1 MKRALAVPV
10 ALALALAMPGAAG
23 AQSISLDVRDAAM
36 GDVVA
41 LLAAQTGRNIVCE
54 GAPTGRVTLHLS
66 NVPFEDALD
75 VVARAGGLQI
85 RKQGNILVL
94 APAADSQGGTTQA
107 YALRYLRPDD
117 AVADLK
123 VMRPDGTYL
132 ADKEQNQILVVG
144 GDAVQDAARAALET
158 LDRPSPQVLFE
169 VKVADV
175 QPTEDSNFGLE
186 FGGFD
191 LQGQPT
197 PGSATYAFAGAAIPW
212 YVRLN
217 ALVSQGHASVLATP
231 RLMTV
236 NGREADLLIGQSYPI
251 VYDASVF
258 GGQNVQFVDIGVKL
272 RVTPTIGA
280 DGSVTAELHP
290 EYSELLGQ
298 TPTGYPIVANRKL
311 DATLRVKSDQTIVLG
326 GLMQDASNDV
336 IEKIPGLS
344 DLPIIGKFF
353 QNRLAHRE
361 RDEIVFLITPH
372 VIYPGQPV
380 PSK

>member
-1 MKRALAVPV
+1 MRVLTLAIALSLTSIA
-10 ALALALAMPGAAG
+10 PGIAA
-23 AQSISLDVRDAAM
+23 AQTISIDVRDAAM
-36 GDVVA
+36 GDVVS

-54 GAPTGRVTLHLS
+54 GGGTQRITLRLS
-66 NVPFEDALD
+66 NVPFDDALE
-75 VVARAGGLQI
+75 VVARSAGLEVQKRGS
-85 RKQGNILVL
+85 ILVL
-94 APAADSQGGTTQA
+94 APSGDAAGAASEA
-107 YALRYLRPDD
+107 YPLRYLRPDD

-132 ADKEQNQILVVG
+132 ADKEQNQIVAVG
-144 GDAVQDAARAALET
+144 GSAIQDAVRAALAT

-175 QPTEDSNFGLE
+175 QPTEDTNFGLE

-191 LQGQPT
+191 LQGQAT
-197 PGSATYAFAGAAIPW
+197 PGSATYAFTGATIPW

-217 ALVSQGHASVLATP
+217 ALVSEGRASVLATP

-280 DGSVTAELHP
+280 DGTVTADLHP

-298 TPTGYPIVANRKL
+298 TSTGYPIVANRKL

-326 GLMQDASNDV
+326 GLMQDTDNDL
-336 IEKIPGLS
+336 IEKIPGLG
-344 DLPIIGKFF
+344 DLPVIGKFF
-353 QNRLAHRE
+353 QNRVAHHE

-380 PSK
+380 PMK